1 MPTMP
6 KWMGDAFES
15 LLSGVFLYVTVTE
28 VTMLSAAVKRVRFQ
42 GDLSKVNFV
51 PGHAVAFRVSD
62 RDHRNYTPSFF
73 DSKTGVCEILFHLH
87 GNGPGSEFAGN
98 MKVGDQM
105 KMVPPRGK
113 KLYTGKEGTGVNSG
127 EAGPDL
133 VTHFFFGDETS
144 LGLFASLAQEIVAH
158 GERYTGIMELDE
170 ANKPACEKLGLAV
183 HTVHKSALAPGRDAS
198 ALLLSLLSEPGLLAN
213 NCCFYLIGNGHAI
226 QAFRKTLKSLPV
238 SPAFKTQTYWMEGK
252 KGL

>member
-1 MPTMP
+1 MPTVP

-15 LLSGVFLYVTVTE
+15 ILSGSLLYVTVTE
-28 VTMLSAAVKRVRFQ
+28 TIMISPTVKRVRFQ
-42 GDLSKVNFV
+42 GNFSKVDFV

-73 DSKTGVCEILFHLH
+73 DSKLGVCEILFHLH

-98 MKVGDQM
+98 MAVGDQM
-105 KMVPPRGK
+105 KMVPPRGR
-113 KLYTGKEGTGVNSG
+113 KLYTGKQATGAYGG
-127 EAGPDL
+127 EAAPGPA
-133 VTHFFFGDETS
+133 THFFFGDETS
-144 LGLFASLAQEIVAH
+144 LGVFALFAQEMVAH

-170 ANKPACEKLGLAV
+170 ANKSACEKLGLAV